1 MRFLIFIVLMLGV
14 TVITYAQMTDTQV
27 IEAVKSAQAQGKS
40 QDEIILMLSQKGVT
54 KEQVLRIKANL
65 EGQGGH
71 VGESQIEGTDRM
83 RTNYNFGDR
92 RDSLLLGLKKSK
104 NSVYGREL
112 FNNKLLTFEPSL
124 NIPTPGNYKLG
135 PGDEVIIDIW
145 GNSEETIRG
154 VISPE
159 GSINIPNLGPIYL
172 NGKLVDE
179 ASAYLKNMLSRI
191 YSDLNS
197 ENPGTFLKVSLGQ
210 IRSIQVNVMGEV
222 VMPGTYTLPSL
233 ASVFHALYAAGGVNN
248 VGTLRDVVLY
258 RNGKAFKHVDIY
270 DYIMNGNNSFDIT
283 LQDGDLIN
291 VGTYAKIVTVVGKVK
306 RPMQYEMKGEETLG
320 KLLKYAGGFT
330 SDAYKKNV
338 NVSRK
343 GDSEFQMYTVYNEDF
358 DNFKLANGDSIMI
371 DSIVNRYENRVSVT
385 GAVYRPGNY
394 AINNSIKT
402 VKDLVNVVEGPRED
416 AFLNRVI
423 LYREKEDLTRE
434 MLAVDLGKLLRGEI
448 NDIPLKKND
457 HLYVPSA
464 TELRGDY
471 VIDIRGEVKNPR
483 KYPFVENMTLEDAVL
498 QAGGLLESASTVRVD
513 VSRRIKAPNS
523 TEEAPAEAELFT
535 FALKDGLVV
544 EGDPE
549 FTLEPFD
556 EISVRRSP
564 GYREQQNVTVRGEV
578 LYPGVYAKRSSD
590 DRLSDLV
597 KRAGGITSKAYVNGT
612 RLLRRMNA
620 DELERVKSAMQLA
633 KHSSRD
639 SVVIDSMAFEQGYYV
654 GINLKEALENPGG
667 ESDLVLREGDILLV
681 SNYVNTVKISGAVMH
696 PNAVTYLKKMKYK
709 DYIENAG
716 GYSVDAKKRRA
727 YVLYPNG
734 TLAVC
739 KGNRTKIEP
748 GSEIIVPLKSMNR
761 NKMGLPEIL
770 SLASS
775 TTSIAAMVTA
785 ILNNTK

>member
-159 GSINIPNLGPIYL
+159 GSINVPNLGPIYL

-270 DYIMNGNNSFDIT
+270 DYIMNGYNSFDIT

-320 KLLKYAGGFT
+320 KLLKYAGGFA

-448 NDIPLKKND
+448 DDIPLKKND
-457 HLYVPSA
+457 YLYVPSA

-564 GYREQQNVTVRGEV
+564 GYREQQNVMVRGEV

-748 GSEIIVPLKSMNR
+748 GSEIIVPLKSKDR